1 MDQGRSR
8 RRKRL
13 VNVQHVANL
22 EYINYTEKMAV
33 NGNVK
38 GALEGRE
45 EISSLIIFASNL
57 TNQGLKQSS
66 DRARLEAC

>member
-1 MDQGRSR
+1 LIKEKEEKEVSSASY
-8 RRKRL
+8 
-13 VNVQHVANL
+13 VANL

-45 EISSLIIFASNL
+45 EISSSIIFASNL
-57 TNQGLKQSS
+57 TN
-66 DRARLEAC
+66 